1 MWKEQ
6 LVSSPFDF
14 FLMFHSFSCFTSFEC
29 LDAAC
34 QIAHVVVAILI
45 VHIVVFSALPS
56 SLFQPQIAT
65 QFRDYQL
72 SYEDELVQNEYLA
85 FDIEKKNI
93 IHN

>member
-1 MWKEQ
+1 
-6 LVSSPFDF
+6 
-14 FLMFHSFSCFTSFEC
+14 MFHSFSCFTSFEC

-45 VHIVVFSALPS
+45 VHIVVFSALPC

-65 QFRDYQL
+65 QFRDYLL
-72 SYEDELVQNEYLA
+72 SYEDELVQNECLA